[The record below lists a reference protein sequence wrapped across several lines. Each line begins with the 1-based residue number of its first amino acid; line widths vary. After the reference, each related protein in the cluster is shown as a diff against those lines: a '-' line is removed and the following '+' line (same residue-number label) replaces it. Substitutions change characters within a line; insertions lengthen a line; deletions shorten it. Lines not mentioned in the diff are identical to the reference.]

1 MQINFAHLRERATN
15 GGDINFAVFEARAN
29 TPTAGA
35 RSTVLADLTMRA
47 RNSGLRVDQSALA
60 FSENG
65 RIKFFG
71 SKNLV
76 NYLSRG
82 WIPHWTHKLSM

>member
-1 MQINFAHLRERATN
+1 MQINFAHLRAPASN

-29 TPTAGA
+29 SNTDVA
-35 RSTVLADLTMRA
+35 RSSVLEDLTARA

-60 FSENG
+60 FNENG

-71 SKNLV
+71 SKYLV
-76 NYLSRG
+76 DYLSHRG
-82 WIPHWTHKLSM
+82 VPSWTHKLSV

>member
-15 GGDINFAVFEARAN
+15 GGEINFAVFEARAN
-29 TPTAGA
+29 TNTDTA
-35 RSTVLADLTMRA
+35 RSDVLGNLTMRA
-47 RNSGLRVDQSALA
+47 RQSGLRVDQSALA

-71 SKNLV
+71 NKNLV
-76 NYLSRG
+76 DYLARG
-82 WIPHWTHKLSM
+82 WTPRWTHTLSI

>member
-15 GGDINFAVFEARAN
+15 GGDINFAVFEANAN
-29 TPTAGA
+29 SSTDAA
-35 RSTVLADLTMRA
+35 RSAVLVDLTIRA

-60 FSENG
+60 FTENG

-76 NYLSRG
+76 DYLSRG
-82 WIPHWTHKLSM
+82 WNPHWTHKLSM

>member
-29 TPTAGA
+29 TDAA
-35 RSTVLADLTMRA
+35 RSIVLADLTTRA

-60 FSENG
+60 YTENG

-76 NYLSRG
+76 DYLSRG
-82 WIPHWTHKLSM
+82 WSPRWTHKLSM

>member
-29 TPTAGA
+29 SNTDAA
-35 RSTVLADLTMRA
+35 RSIVLADLTTRA

-60 FSENG
+60 YTENG

-76 NYLSRG
+76 DYLSRG
-82 WIPHWTHKLSM
+82 WSPRWTHKLSM

>member
-29 TPTAGA
+29 TNTDGA

>member
-1 MQINFAHLRERATN
+1 MQINVAHLRAPASN

-29 TPTAGA
+29 SNTDVA
-35 RSTVLADLTMRA
+35 RSSILADLTAKA

-60 FSENG
+60 FNENG

-71 SKNLV
+71 SKHLV
-76 NYLSRG
+76 DYLSHRG
-82 WIPHWTHKLSM
+82 VPSWTHKLSV

>member
-1 MQINFAHLRERATN
+1 MQINIAHLRERATN

-29 TPTAGA
+29 SSTDSS
-35 RSTVLADLTMRA
+35 RSAVLADLTARA

-60 FSENG
+60 FTENG
-65 RIKFFG
+65 RIKYFG

-76 NYLSRG
+76 DYLSRS
-82 WIPHWTHKLSM
+82 WIPHWTHTLSV